1 MALSVNTNI
10 TSQTVQKNLNKAGDA
25 LSTSMTRLSSGLKI
39 NSAKDDAAGMQMAN
53 RLTSQTKGMTV
64 AIANANNGTSI
75 AQTAEGAMQESTN
88 ILQRL
93 RELALQ
99 SANGDKSDADRASLQ
114 QEFTAKT
121 GELTRIAQTTT
132 YGGRNILDGS
142 FQNQAFQVGADANQ
156 TISFGMSDISATGLK
171 GSYSEAS
178 VAGAAMEKLSAS
190 TIGSVLK
197 NVVVSP
203 TTTTTTAPATTTTTS
218 ATAVGTAVAD
228 LKTGGS
234 SAFTVGTDTLT
245 INNNPVTFAATMTPD
260 ELKAAIE
267 ATDTNGKLKADI
279 DGNGVLTLTSD
290 ADIEVGGNA
299 VAKVGLDARTY
310 AATSTTT
317 PTVPPSTTTT
327 TTTVG
332 VAVASL
338 ATGGTSKLTAA
349 DDITIN
355 GNKVLVTA
363 GMSGADLADAIT
375 AADTSVSATFDPSK
389 GVMTLTSTTG
399 DIAIGGADAAKAGLA
414 AEGPAKVGSSAI
426 GGAGS
431 ITVNGSAVSWKAGD
445 TVDDLLKSLKAV
457 DGIKSATIN
466 AEGRIELKST
476 DGNDVKLANVSG
488 GSLAKLGLS
497 AGTSQAKLTA
507 DTSIELNGVEVKF
520 KKGDTADSIVSS
532 INSASTGVTASK
544 NTDGTLKLFSNKDIT
559 VKDGAA
565 GTGLEALGLTAAAQA
580 GTGTGKT
587 TATTV
592 ETTVSDLSVLT
603 AADSQRTVQA
613 LSDAIQQIDTQRSS
627 LGAVQ
632 NRFTSTV
639 ANLQS
644 ISENSTAAL
653 GRVQDTD
660 FASEAAE
667 LTKQQTL
674 QQASTAILSQANQL
688 PSAVMKLLQ

>member
-1 MALSVNTNI
+1 MALSVNTNV
-10 TSQTVQKNLNKAGDA
+10 TSQTVQKNLNKAGDS

-39 NSAKDDAAGMQMAN
+39 NSAKDDAAGMQIAN

-64 AIANANNGTSI
+64 AIANANNGSSI

-142 FQNQAFQVGADANQ
+142 FTNQSFQVGADANQ
-156 TISFGMSDISATGLK
+156 TISFGMTDISATGLK
-171 GSYSEAS
+171 GSYSEATTS
-178 VAGAAMEKLSAS
+178 GAALAGLSATTTGSALTIQNGVTTGTTVDPTATLTATNTFSINGTAVPLVVAAAGAAA
-190 TIGSVLK
+190 
-197 NVVVSP
+197 
-203 TTTTTTAPATTTTTS
+203 TS
-218 ATAVGTAVAD
+218 AATE
-228 LKTGGS
+228 
-234 SAFTVGTDTLT
+234 
-245 INNNPVTFAATMTPD
+245 IN
-260 ELKAAIE
+260 
-267 ATDTNGKLKADI
+267 
-279 DGNGVLTLTSD
+279 
-290 ADIEVGGNA
+290 
-299 VAKVGLDARTY
+299 
-310 AATSTTT
+310 
-317 PTVPPSTTTT
+317 
-327 TTTVG
+327 
-332 VAVASL
+332 
-338 ATGGTSKLTAA
+338 KLTA
-349 DDITIN
+349 TT
-355 GNKVLVTA
+355 GVTA
-363 GMSGADLADAIT
+363 DASSGALKLTSNNGPITLADG
-375 AADTSVSATFDPSK
+375 AA
-389 GVMTLTSTTG
+389 
-399 DIAIGGADAAKAGLA
+399 GGAGTLATLGLTAGTGGAVDTGVAKSGTD
-414 AEGPAKVGSSAI
+414 AI

-431 ITVNGSAVSWKAGD
+431 VTVNGKDVAWGKAETVTAVLAKFATAAGGGS
-445 TVDDLLKSLKAV
+445 T
-457 DGIKSATIN
+457 ATI
-466 AEGRIELKST
+466 T
-476 DGNDVKLANVSG
+476 DGRVKLTSADGADIKLANNAG
-488 GSLAKLGLS
+488 GSLAQLGLS

-520 KKGDTADSIVSS
+520 KKGDTADTIVSS

-544 NTDGTLKLFSNKDIT
+544 NADGTLKLFSNKDIT
-559 VKDGAA
+559 IKDGAA
-565 GTGLEALGLTAAAQA
+565 GTGLDALGLNPAA
-580 GTGTGKT
+580 GKT
-587 TATTV
+587 DTTKATTV
-592 ETTVSDLSVLT
+592 ETTVSDLSILS

-613 LSDAIQQIDTQRSS
+613 LADAIQQIDTQRSA

>member
-156 TISFGMSDISATGLK
+156 TISFGMTDISATALK

-178 VAGAAMEKLSAS
+178 VGGEAMKNLSA
-190 TIGSVLK
+190 TSVG
-197 NVVVSP
+197 
-203 TTTTTTAPATTTTTS
+203 TALATSTTTTTS
-218 ATAVGTAVAD
+218 RTVTAASVTGTAQTALQSGGAGLAAADAITVNGKTVTTAIGMKGADLATAISTAD
-228 LKTGGS
+228 S
-234 SAFTVGTDTLT
+234 TVK
-245 INNNPVTFAATMTPD
+245 ASWD
-260 ELKAAIE
+260 ETA
-267 ATDTNGKLKADI
+267 GK
-279 DGNGVLTLTSD
+279 LTLTSASAINLGG
-290 ADIEVGGNA
+290 ADFANTGIA
-299 VAKVGLDARTY
+299 
-310 AATSTTT
+310 AATTAVTTGATATSAAVSTLT
-317 PTVPPSTTTT
+317 
-327 TTTVG
+327 
-332 VAVASL
+332 
-338 ATGGTSKLTAA
+338 TGGAA
-349 DDITIN
+349 STLAATDEITIN
-355 GNKVLVTA
+355 GNKVAITD
-363 GMSGADLADAIT
+363 GMKGAALATAIT
-375 AADTSVSATFDPSK
+375 AADNTVTATFDNAT
-389 GVMTLTSTTG
+389 GVMKLTSAA
-399 DIAIGGADAAKAGLA
+399 AINVGGADAAKSGLTATSANTTATTTTTPKAAGSA
-414 AEGPAKVGSSAI
+414 MGTAGEIAINGKSVSWTKTDTVSQVIDKMSAI
-426 GGAGS
+426 E
-431 ITVNGSAVSWKAGD
+431 
-445 TVDDLLKSLKAV
+445 
-457 DGIKSATIN
+457 GIKSATFN
-466 AEGRIELKST
+466 SEGRVELTST
-476 DGNDVKLANVSG
+476 DGNDIKLTNTAG
-488 GSLAKLGLS
+488 GSLAQLGLS
-497 AGTSQAKLTA
+497 AGTSQAKLNA

-520 KKGDTADSIVSS
+520 KKGDSADAIVSS

-559 VKDGAA
+559 VKDGSA

-592 ETTVSDLSVLT
+592 ETTVADLSVLT

-613 LSDAIQQIDTQRSS
+613 LSDAIQQIDTQRSA

>member
-156 TISFGMSDISATGLK
+156 TISFGMNDISATGLK

-178 VAGAAMEKLSAS
+178 VGGAAMKNLSAS
-190 TIGSVLK
+190 SVGSVLA
-197 NVVVSP
+197 NAVSSP
-203 TTTTTTAPATTTTTS
+203 VSS
-218 ATAVGTAVAD
+218 ATVTGGAVAT
-228 LKTGGS
+228 LTTGG
-234 SAFTVGTDTLT
+234 G
-245 INNNPVTFAATMTPD
+245 
-260 ELKAAIE
+260 
-267 ATDTNGKLKADI
+267 
-279 DGNGVLTLTSD
+279 
-290 ADIEVGGNA
+290 
-299 VAKVGLDARTY
+299 
-310 AATSTTT
+310 
-317 PTVPPSTTTT
+317 
-327 TTTVG
+327 
-332 VAVASL
+332 ASVM
-338 ATGGTSKLTAA
+338 AAA

-355 GNKVLVTA
+355 GNVVAVTA
-363 GMSGADLADAIT
+363 NMKGAALAAAIT
-375 AADTSVSATFDPSK
+375 AADSSVTATFDDASGKMTLASSGAITVGGADVAKAGLTATTTPTTNVATATGSAVPTLK
-389 GVMTLTSTTG
+389 ATATSTIAATDQITVNGKSVVLTDGMKGAALATAITTADPTVTAVFDEPTGVMKLTSAS
-399 DIAIGGADAAKAGLA
+399 AISVGGADAAKAGLSA
-414 AEGPAKVGSSAI
+414 TGTPKTGSSVM
-426 GGAGS
+426 GNAGEVS
-431 ITVNGSAVSWKAGD
+431 INGKSVSWSDTD
-445 TVDDLLKSLKAV
+445 TVTQVLDRMKAV
-457 DGIKSATIN
+457 DGIKSASLTS
-466 AEGRIELKST
+466 EGRVELKST
-476 DGNDVKLANVSG
+476 DGNDIKLANSKG
-488 GSLAKLGLS
+488 GSLAQLGLA
-497 AGTSQAKLTA
+497 AGNSQAKLTA

-520 KKGDTADSIVSS
+520 KKGDSADSIVSS

-544 NTDGTLKLFSNKDIT
+544 NADGTLKLFSNKDIT

-613 LSDAIQQIDTQRSS
+613 LADAIQQIDTQRSA

>member
-1 MALSVNTNI
+1 MALSVNTNV
-10 TSQTVQKNLNKAGDA
+10 TSLTVQKNLNKAGDA

-39 NSAKDDAAGMQMAN
+39 NSAKDDAAGLQMAN

-64 AIANANNGTSI
+64 AIANANNGNSI

-142 FQNQAFQVGADANQ
+142 FTNQSFQVGADANQ
-156 TISFGMSDISATGLK
+156 TISFGMSDISATALK

-178 VAGAAMEKLSAS
+178 SGGAAMQGLSAS
-190 TIGSVLK
+190 AIGSVLAG
-197 NVVVSP
+197 
-203 TTTTTTAPATTTTTS
+203 TATTTTTAAFASTDGTADLTLTTGGAASSINATDKITINGKAVALTDGMKGNDLAAAINTADSSVTATFDDKTGVMNLAS
-218 ATAVGTAVAD
+218 AKDIVVGGANADKTGIAAATISAGATATSSAVD
-228 LKTGGS
+228 NLKTGGTS
-234 SAFTVGTDTLT
+234 NL
-245 INNNPVTFAATMTPD
+245 AATD
-260 ELKAAIE
+260 K
-267 ATDTNGKLKADI
+267 
-279 DGNGVLTLTSD
+279 
-290 ADIEVGGNA
+290 
-299 VAKVGLDARTY
+299 
-310 AATSTTT
+310 
-317 PTVPPSTTTT
+317 
-327 TTTVG
+327 
-332 VAVASL
+332 
-338 ATGGTSKLTAA
+338 
-349 DDITIN
+349 ITIN
-355 GNKVLVTA
+355 GKSVIVTD
-363 GMSGADLADAIT
+363 GMSGTDLATAIGKADGDVKAVFDA
-375 AADTSVSATFDPSK
+375 AT
-389 GVMTLTSTTG
+389 GVMKLTSTSS
-399 DIAIGGADAAKAGLA
+399 IVVGGADAGKAGLTA
-414 AEGPAKVGSSAI
+414 IKSPQTTATTTNVSKTNSSNMGAD
-426 GGAGS
+426 GGIS
-431 ITVNGSAVSWKAGD
+431 VNGKSVAWTASE
-445 TVDDLLKSLKAV
+445 TVDQVLNKMKAV
-457 DGIKSATIN
+457 DGIKSASIN
-466 AEGRIELKST
+466 SDGRIELTSK
-476 DGNDVKLANVSG
+476 DGSDIKLANTQG
-488 GSLAKLGLS
+488 GSLAQLGLS

-520 KKGDTADSIVSS
+520 KKGDNADAVVSS

-544 NTDGTLKLFSNKDIT
+544 NEDGTLKLFSNKDIT
-559 VKDGAA
+559 VKDGGA
-565 GTGLEALGLTAAAQA
+565 GTGLAALGLKAVSDA
-580 GTGTGKT
+580 GTAK
-587 TATTV
+587 ATTV
-592 ETTVSDLSVLT
+592 ETSVASLSVLT

-613 LSDAIQQIDTQRSS
+613 LADAIQQIDTQRSA

-632 NRFTSTV
+632 NRFDSTV

-660 FASEAAE
+660 FASEAAQ

>member
-171 GSYSEAS
+171 GSYSEAA
-178 VAGAAMEKLSAS
+178 VNGAAMQNLSAS
-190 TIGSVLK
+190 SVGAALSTATTTTNTRTVTSASVTGDPLLTTLTSGGTSDIVAGDKITVNDKEVELKDGMKGEALAAAITKADSTVTASWNETDGTLTLTSASAIIMGGANLDKTGIDPGTTLTTTGATATGNPVNTLKAASTSVMALTDDITVNNKKISVTDKMTGSQLATAINDAGANVLAEFDPATGVMNLTSNAAITVGGADAAK
-197 NVVVSP
+197 SGLTATSANT
-203 TTTTTTAPATTTTTS
+203 TTTTTTAPKAAGS
-218 ATAVGTAVAD
+218 AMGKAGEISINGKPVSWT
-228 LKTGGS
+228 K
-234 SAFTVGTDTLT
+234 TDT
-245 INNNPVTFAATMTPD
+245 VTQVLDKM
-260 ELKAAIE
+260 KAI
-267 ATDTNGKLKADI
+267 
-279 DGNGVLTLTSD
+279 
-290 ADIEVGGNA
+290 
-299 VAKVGLDARTY
+299 
-310 AATSTTT
+310 
-317 PTVPPSTTTT
+317 
-327 TTTVG
+327 
-332 VAVASL
+332 
-338 ATGGTSKLTAA
+338 
-349 DDITIN
+349 
-355 GNKVLVTA
+355 
-363 GMSGADLADAIT
+363 
-375 AADTSVSATFDPSK
+375 
-389 GVMTLTSTTG
+389 
-399 DIAIGGADAAKAGLA
+399 
-414 AEGPAKVGSSAI
+414 
-426 GGAGS
+426 
-431 ITVNGSAVSWKAGD
+431 
-445 TVDDLLKSLKAV
+445 
-457 DGIKSATIN
+457 DGIKSATFN
-466 AEGRIELKST
+466 AEGRVDLTST
-476 DGNDVKLANVSG
+476 DGNDIKLSNALG
-488 GSLAKLGLS
+488 GSLAQLGMS

-520 KKGDTADSIVSS
+520 KKGDTADTIVSS

-544 NTDGTLKLFSNKDIT
+544 NDDGTLKLFSNKDIT
-559 VKDGAA
+559 IKNGAA
-565 GTGLEALGLTAAAQA
+565 GTGLDALGLNPAS
-580 GTGTGKT
+580 GKT
-587 TATTV
+587 DTTKATTV

-613 LSDAIQQIDTQRSS
+613 LSDAIQQIDTQRSA

>member
-1 MALSVNTNI
+1 MALSVNTNV
-10 TSQTVQKNLNKAGDA
+10 TSQTVQKNLNKAGDS

-39 NSAKDDAAGMQMAN
+39 NSAKDDAAGMQIAN

-64 AIANANNGTSI
+64 AIANANNGSSI

-132 YGGRNILDGS
+132 FGGRNLLDGS
-142 FQNQAFQVGADANQ
+142 FTNQSFQVGADANQ
-156 TISFGMSDISATGLK
+156 TISFGMTDISATGLK

-178 VAGAAMEKLSAS
+178 VAGAKMQNLSA
-190 TIGSVLK
+190 TTVGSVL
-197 NVVVSP
+197 
-203 TTTTTTAPATTTTTS
+203 T
-218 ATAVGTAVAD
+218 GTA
-228 LKTGGS
+228 
-234 SAFTVGTDTLT
+234 
-245 INNNPVTFAATMTPD
+245 
-260 ELKAAIE
+260 
-267 ATDTNGKLKADI
+267 
-279 DGNGVLTLTSD
+279 
-290 ADIEVGGNA
+290 
-299 VAKVGLDARTY
+299 
-310 AATSTTT
+310 
-317 PTVPPSTTTT
+317 TTTT
-327 TTTVG
+327 TTTLAARTGSAQTGLQTGGSATASTFVAGDKMTVNGKDVALTAGMKGAELATAINAADSTVTASFDNATGMMSLSSASTIALTGSG
-332 VAVASL
+332 VAKAGLPTGIAAVATATGSGVDSL
-338 ATGGTSKLTAA
+338 KTGGTSVLAA
-349 DDITIN
+349 TDKITIN
-355 GNKVLVTA
+355 NKAVAVLD
-363 GMSGADLADAIT
+363 GMSGDDLASAIESADSNVT
-375 AADTSVSATFDPSK
+375 ASFEPTT
-389 GVMTLTSTTG
+389 GVMTLTSASA
-399 DIAIGGADAAKAGLA
+399 IAVGGADAGKAGLNA
-414 AEGPAKVGSSAI
+414 ITSPQTTAATSGAPLSSKSAMGAEGGISINGNSVVWSATE
-426 GGAGS
+426 
-431 ITVNGSAVSWKAGD
+431 TVEQVLNKMSAV
-445 TVDDLLKSLKAV
+445 V
-457 DGIKSATIN
+457 GIKSATIN
-466 AEGRIELKST
+466 DEGRIELASK
-476 DGNDVKLANVSG
+476 DGSDIKLANSKG
-488 GSLAKLGLS
+488 GSLAQLGLA

-520 KKGDTADSIVSS
+520 KKGDTTDTIVSS

-544 NTDGTLKLFSNKDIT
+544 NDDGTLKLFSNKDIT
-559 VKDGAA
+559 IKDGSA
-565 GTGLEALGLTAAAQA
+565 GTGLTALGLATAAQ
-580 GTGTGKT
+580 GTGKT
-587 TATTV
+587 SATTV
-592 ETTVSDLSVLT
+592 ETTVSDLSILS

-613 LSDAIQQIDTQRSS
+613 LADAIQQIDTQRSA